1 MKVVPYASAIGSI
14 IYAQVCTRSDL
25 AFVTGMFGKYQKNP
39 SKCRWER
46 IKKALRYLL
55 CIKGLI
61 LTHKKSNVPL
71 EIVDYPDSDFT
82 GCLDT
87 EKSTSRYIYTHTQ
100 KRSYIVKKLQKGCHY
115 IFNDVR
121 VVCWACNM
129 V

>member
-71 EIVDYPDSDFT
+71 EIVDYLDSDFT
-82 GCLDT
+82 GCLDI
-87 EKSTSRYIYTHTQ
+87 EKSTSGYIYIHTLTNGA
-100 KRSYIVKKLQKGCHY
+100 IL
-115 IFNDVR
+115 
-121 VVCWACNM
+121 
-129 V
+129 